1 MSLGANSA
9 QPRGPLARYQAD
21 VYSQGGEDGVIAEVL
36 RRIGAT
42 ADGDR
47 WCAEVGAWDG
57 VHWSNTARLIREDAY
72 RAVLIEGDAGRAAA
86 LGEAHPGR
94 NVVGIHALVTTNG
107 SMGLDSLLAATDI
120 PEEFD
125 LLSIDIDGCDYYV
138 WQAMRRYRPKVVVI
152 EYNPTVPNPV
162 VWVQPDDSGV
172 QQGCSAAALVELGS
186 RKGYALAA
194 ATMSNLIFV
203 LADHAVAV
211 LGDERLTL
219 DDVRDD
225 SGSRVFVFAGYDGSV
240 HTSQPVELPWLG
252 AVTVPSSRLQPLPA
266 PLRHFYGGGGGWRRV
281 RYGLAIAWISPA
293 VLVRRLR
300 RPPGKDRQE
309 HQKD

>member
-1 MSLGANSA
+1 MSLGANWA
-9 QPRGPLARYQAD
+9 RPRGPLARYQRD
-21 VYSQGGEDGVIAEVL
+21 IYSQGGEDGVIAEVL

-42 ADGDR
+42 VDVNR

-72 RAVLIEGDAGRAAA
+72 RAVLIEGNAGRAAA

-94 NVVGIHALVTTNG
+94 NVVGIHALVGANG
-107 SMGLDSLLAATDI
+107 PMGLDSLLAATDI

-138 WQAMRRYRPKVVVI
+138 WQGMQRYRPRVVVI

-162 VWVQPDDSGV
+162 VWVQPDDSSV

-186 RKGYALAA
+186 RKGYALVA

-203 LADHAVAV
+203 LEDHASAV
-211 LGDERLTL
+211 LGEARLSL

-225 SGSRVFVFAGYDGSV
+225 SDSRVFVFAGYDGSV
-240 HTSQPVELPWLG
+240 HTSRPFELPWLG

-281 RYGLAIAWISPA
+281 RYGLAIAWISPVA
-293 VLVRRLR
+293 LARRLR
-300 RPPGKDRQE
+300 GAPIHNRAERQE
-309 HQKD
+309 Q